1 MITIKPKT
9 AIMKIQPVKIWKDG
23 REYTAEMMDV
33 YGTHDNFKTS
43 ATVFYGL
50 YELAVVEPTEERDG
64 MPVHAP
70 GTLLASGNI
79 EISGDDYLNWGNTG
93 DVNAEIFAYVAGKL
107 GLTIVE
113 ESASDVVSES

>member
-1 MITIKPKT
+1 MRI
-9 AIMKIQPVKIWKDG
+9 APVKIWKDG

-33 YGTHDNFKTS
+33 YGTHDNFKTR

-50 YELAVVEPTEERDG
+50 YELAKVEPSEEKTS

-70 GTLLASGNI
+70 GTLLTSGNI
-79 EISGDDYLNWGNTG
+79 GIDGDDYLSWGDTG
-93 DVNAEIFAYVAGKL
+93 DVNAEIFAYVAAKL

-113 ESASDVVSES
+113 ENVEEVVPES

>member
-1 MITIKPKT
+1 
-9 AIMKIQPVKIWKDG
+9 MKIQPVKIWKDG

-33 YGTHDNFKTS
+33 YGTHDNFKTK

-50 YELAVVEPTEERDG
+50 YELAKPTDEKAG

-79 EISGDDYLNWGNTG
+79 DIDGEDYLSWGDTG
-93 DVNAEIFAYVAGKL
+93 DVNAEIFAYVAAKL

-113 ESASDVVSES
+113 ENVEEVVAES